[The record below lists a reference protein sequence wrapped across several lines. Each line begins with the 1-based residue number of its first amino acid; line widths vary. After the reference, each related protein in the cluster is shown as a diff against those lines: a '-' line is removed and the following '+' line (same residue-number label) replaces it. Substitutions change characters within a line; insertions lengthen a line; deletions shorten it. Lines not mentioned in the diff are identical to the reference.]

1 MVVFGLLAL
10 LLAGAA
16 AGQSGPSVA
25 ATPTSLLGGQPLRVA
40 WITPDPGAR
49 DWIGLYAV
57 GAPHPGP
64 LAFRPTRGAPS
75 GSFEV
80 AAPLVTGSYELRY
93 FRDGDFTIAATSPPV
108 SVSAAPVCDNLTN
121 VRWFECDVGD
131 ANDFALKRDGT
142 PVCGSASC
150 PGASGECW
158 SEPEAERRFEDP
170 AGAIAGERGS
180 LGSVRIDHAADV
192 QAYGDTYLVVEGPQT
207 LVVPLET
214 GVGRVWLDGVEIA
227 ASGSPG
233 SVTLELEAGTHHL
246 EWTAYD
252 QVEGSGFAMDFP
264 FATRV
269 ARMHGTLIEWCTAD
283 EVVLAGDGGPIGCG
297 DTITGRLETPTD
309 VDEYTFFAAA
319 GAAVAIETGGLA
331 RLDPFEPCWKLLAPS
346 GTVIFPNI
354 CGQWWKNFLP
364 ETGTYRIQVRENT
377 QSRVGDYALNLEF
390 VSGNESCGR
399 PIGCG
404 ETLLAPLGTIGDAD
418 AFRFDLAA
426 GDLVFLGSGVVEET
440 DHGFESYG
448 PVFTATGGI
457 ATYHSSST
465 GFGFVG
471 ANQYSA
477 GTFTVTLSE
486 INLLRR
492 GISSLSLQ
500 RVGEGS
506 TCGEP
511 IACGP
516 GRTVGELDP
525 AGQIDAFQFHGD
537 AGDVVLVGTNDV
549 LDVNLYPAFTAEW
562 RLYAPDRSYVYNAW
576 NPRSVTLP
584 QTGIYTLIVYDHGG
598 ARGLYDVVLEGDCP
612 GACANGLDDDGDG
625 TSDYLGDPGC
635 DHASDPSEREATL
648 VCDDGLDG
656 DKDGRIDFPADPGCR
671 DPAFP
676 LEDPACQDGADN
688 DGETGIDFDGGA
700 AANGGVA
707 LDVPDPQCAGL
718 PWKNKEAK
726 PSCGLGFEIA
736 FLLAPLALARRRRL
750 RCPKS
755 A

>member
-1 MVVFGLLAL
+1 
-10 LLAGAA
+10 
-16 AGQSGPSVA
+16 
-25 ATPTSLLGGQPLRVA
+25 
-40 WITPDPGAR
+40 
-49 DWIGLYAV
+49 
-57 GAPHPGP
+57 
-64 LAFRPTRGAPS
+64 
-75 GSFEV
+75 
-80 AAPLVTGSYELRY
+80 
-93 FRDGDFTIAATSPPV
+93 
-108 SVSAAPVCDNLTN
+108 
-121 VRWFECDVGD
+121 
-131 ANDFALKRDGT
+131 
-142 PVCGSASC
+142 
-150 PGASGECW
+150 
-158 SEPEAERRFEDP
+158 
-170 AGAIAGERGS
+170 
-180 LGSVRIDHAADV
+180 
-192 QAYGDTYLVVEGPQT
+192 
-207 LVVPLET
+207 
-214 GVGRVWLDGVEIA
+214 
-227 ASGSPG
+227 
-233 SVTLELEAGTHHL
+233 
-246 EWTAYD
+246 
-252 QVEGSGFAMDFP
+252 
-264 FATRV
+264 
-269 ARMHGTLIEWCTAD
+269 
-283 EVVLAGDGGPIGCG
+283 VVLSGDGGPIGCG

-309 VDEYTFFAAA
+309 VDEYTFFAEA
-319 GAAVAIETGGLA
+319 GAAVAIETGGLV

-399 PIGCG
+399 PIECG
-404 ETLLAPLGTIGDAD
+404 ETLLAHLGTIGDAD

-457 ATYHSSST
+457 ATYHSSGF

-492 GISSLSLQ
+492 GVASLSLQ

-525 AGQIDAFQFHGD
+525 AGQIDAFQFRGD

-576 NPRSVTLP
+576 NPRTVTLP

-598 ARGLYDVVLEGDCP
+598 TRGLSSRATAPARARTGSTTTATGRATSRGIRAATTPRIPPSGIRHSSVMT
-612 GACANGLDDDGDG
+612 ASTG
-625 TSDYLGDPGC
+625 T
-635 DHASDPSEREATL
+635 ATAW
-648 VCDDGLDG
+648 
-656 DKDGRIDFPADPGCR
+656 RTSPPIPAAT
-671 DPAFP
+671 AFP
-676 LEDPACQDGADN
+676 LENPACQDGADN

-707 LDVPDPQCAGL
+707 LDVPDPQCAGQ
-718 PWKNKEAK
+718 PWSSRARA
-726 PSCGLGFEIA
+726 SCG
-736 FLLAPLALARRRRL
+736 P
-750 RCPKS
+750 PS
-755 A
+755 